1 MDTINK
7 VEEKKYLVFRIGD
20 EEFGADIQK
29 VTTII
34 EKNMPITRVP
44 KTPDYIVGVINLRGD
59 IIPIMDLRK
68 KFNLPEIKDSE
79 DTRIIIIRIED
90 ILIGLIVDSVAEV
103 VNLSEESV
111 ESINNF
117 SSNLSMDY
125 IFGVGKVDGR
135 RIITIFN
142 LENLIKL
149 EEI

>member
-1 MDTINK
+1 MDAINK

-29 VTTII
+29 ITTII

-68 KFNLPEIKDSE
+68 KFNLPEINDTE
-79 DTRIIIIRIED
+79 DTRIIIIHIED
-90 ILIGLIVDSVAEV
+90 VLIGLIVDSVAEV

-117 SSNLSMDY
+117 SSNLSIDY

-135 RIITIFN
+135 IITILN